1 MLLECGLET
10 LESRCDLKKLVLI
23 FKIQNNFA
31 PQYLCDICPR
41 NIRVISN
48 YGLRN
53 IKNIQT
59 PISHKNYYLNFVF
72 PSTVRNWNNLS
83 LDIRSSLSVATFKSK
98 LNKNSQIYFWK
109 ICLFRFG
116 SSAIMHSRL
125 RMRLSGL

>member
-10 LESRCDLKKLVLI
+10 LESRRDLKKLVLI

-48 YGLRN
+48 YGFRN

-59 PISHKNYYLNFVF
+59 PISHKNYYLNSFF

-98 LNKNSQIYFWK
+98 LKK
-109 ICLFRFG
+109 IAKYIFGKYVCFG

-125 RMRLSGL
+125 RMGLSGL